1 MIDDLLKAE
10 IISQHEFKIYK
21 LFTSE
26 LGSECLKEMIDRSF
40 WEEANPDKSTPEAYA
55 FVEGR
60 RSVLRAIR
68 CTIENVQ
75 AEINKQLSPE
85 ANNAV

>member
-1 MIDDLLKAE
+1 MIDDLLEAK
-10 IISQHEFKIYK
+10 IISPHEFKIYK

-26 LGSECLKEMIDRSF
+26 LGSECLKEMVERSF
-40 WEEANPDKSTPEAYA
+40 WEEANPDHSSGEAFA

-60 RSVLRAIR
+60 RSVIRAIK
-68 CTIENVQ
+68 CTVENVQ

-85 ANNAV
+85 A